1 MPKVYILLP
10 VHNRREITR
19 GFVECLAAQTFTD
32 YHLILIDDGST
43 DGTAEMVQARI
54 ASTTVL
60 RGDGDWWWAGSLQ
73 QGLNWLKQG
82 GTDDRVVVLFI
93 NDDVHFAPDYLE
105 RAVGLMSGKN
115 RTLVLSRFKKP
126 ETGEVMETGVTANWR
141 RLNFTVADS
150 AMSINCLST
159 RGLFAHWEDVRVIG
173 GFYPRLLPHYLS
185 DYEYTIRAYR
195 KGFKCET
202 SADLLIEPN
211 TEATDYRAIPEASF
225 VVFWRKYCSKKS
237 AANPLY
243 WSSFILLA
251 SEPVWLLPN
260 LLRVWARA
268 VKTVRKALI
277 ATRTLTSCHY

>member
-1 MPKVYILLP
+1 MPTVYILLP

-32 YHLILIDDGST
+32 YHLVLIDDGST
-43 DGTAEMVQARI
+43 DGTAEMVQSRI

-82 GTDDRVVVLFI
+82 GTDDRAVILFI

-126 ETGEVMETGVTANWR
+126 ETEEVMETGLTADLH
-141 RLNFTVADS
+141 RLSFTRADS
-150 AMSINCLST
+150 AHRINCLST

-173 GFYPRLLPHYLS
+173 DFYPRLLPHYLS
-185 DYEYTIRAYR
+185 DYEYTIRAFR

-202 SADLLIEPN
+202 STDLLIEVN
-211 TEATDYRAIPEASF
+211 RETTGYRSIEQQSF
-225 VVFWRKYCSKKS
+225 GRFLERYWSKKF
-237 AANPLY
+237 AGNPAY
-243 WSSFILLA
+243 WSSFVLLV
-251 SEPVWLLPN
+251 SEPMWIVPN
-260 LLRVWARA
+260 LLRVWIRA
-268 VKTVRKALI
+268 GKAVVRAWH
-277 ATRTLTSCHY
+277 SCEDK